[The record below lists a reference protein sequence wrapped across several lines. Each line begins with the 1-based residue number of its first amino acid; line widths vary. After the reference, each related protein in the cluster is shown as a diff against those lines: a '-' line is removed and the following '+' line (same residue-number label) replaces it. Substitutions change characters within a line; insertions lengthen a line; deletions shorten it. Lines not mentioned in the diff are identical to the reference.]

1 MQVDRIDLLGLLC
14 METLAARIHCSSY
27 IAVSEIFIILI
38 LIMCILAYKRHHI
51 NTLIRKKCLY
61 QRGSYLMPKQS

>member
-1 MQVDRIDLLGLLC
+1 
-14 METLAARIHCSSY
+14 METLAARMHCSSY

-51 NTLIRKKCLY
+51 NTLIRKKKIISE
-61 QRGSYLMPKQS
+61 GVIFNA

>member
-14 METLAARIHCSSY
+14 METLAARMHCSSY

-51 NTLIRKKCLY
+51 NTLIRRRKIISE
-61 QRGSYLMPKQS
+61 GVIFNA

>member
-1 MQVDRIDLLGLLC
+1 
-14 METLAARIHCSSY
+14 METLAARMHCSSY

-51 NTLIRKKCLY
+51 NTLIRRKKIISE
-61 QRGSYLMPKQS
+61 GVIFNA

>member
-14 METLAARIHCSSY
+14 MEALAARMHCSSY

-51 NTLIRKKCLY
+51 NTLIRKKNIY
-61 QRGSYLMPKQS
+61 IRGGHI